1 MINCGE
7 TIFSVIS
14 GFWIVTGWRHIWS
27 WRVHLIDPPN
37 FWVSYRWPAGCIKR
51 EKNVINIA
59 KPCIHKAAGSG
70 INENFQ
76 SSFGDTCCL
85 LFMYC
90 LLFIVCTVYRKPI
103 YSNLALLYANLFLF
117 APKILKLMYSCRPF
131 PPLHIAFCQ
140 LSVLGFHCFLQHTT

>member
-1 MINCGE
+1 MEVISWL
-7 TIFSVIS
+7 TVAKLVMIFSVIS

-27 WRVHLIDPPN
+27 WRVYLIDPPN

-59 KPCIHKAAGSG
+59 KLCIHKAAGSG

-103 YSNLALLYANLFLF
+103 YSNLELLYANLFLC
-117 APKILKLMYSCRPF
+117 APKNSKAY
-131 PPLHIAFCQ
+131 AFI
-140 LSVLGFHCFLQHTT
+140 